1 MTQNDSVD
9 HIIGEVIGWQ
19 RQLHQTPELGFEENG
34 TSAFVADKLRTF
46 GLEVHTDVSATAVV
60 GVLAAGASDR
70 KVIFRAELDALPIQE
85 KTGLLHSSTVDG
97 VMHAC
102 GHDAHS
108 AILLGAAKALAQAP
122 NFDGTIYFV
131 FQPAEEVL
139 GGGKRLIDDGLLVR
153 FPADAVY
160 SQHNWPGV
168 KEGAV
173 AVSSGA
179 MMAAVDDF
187 TITFKGAGCH
197 AAMPELG
204 DDPVL
209 AAAEFMTSAQ
219 RIVSRTVDPQS
230 ALVLSFT
237 QVHGGTINNIVPSEM
252 QVQGTARFFKQ
263 NYSDHVAEKLEQIAT
278 GVARSHGV
286 DVELDY
292 RRGYPAVVNSAAGAA
307 KVARA
312 AASFL
317 GEDFLQTNLPPS
329 LGCEDFSHLLNAVGD
344 GAYIWLGAGEVGP
357 RAGLHGDGYIFND
370 TLFPLGVR
378 LWRALA
384 EVALPRGT

>member
-1 MTQNDSVD
+1 MTQNDIVD
-9 HIIGEVIGWQ
+9 QIIGEVIGWQ
-19 RQLHQTPELGFEENG
+19 RQLHQTPELGFKETG
-34 TSAFVADKLRTF
+34 TSAFVAEKLRTF
-46 GLEVHTDVSATAVV
+46 GLEVHTDVSVTAVV
-60 GVLAAGASDR
+60 GVLAAGISDR

-85 KTGLLHSSTVDG
+85 KAGLSHSSNVDG

-139 GGGKRLIDDGLLVR
+139 GGGKRLIDDGLLRR
-153 FPADAVY
+153 FPANAVY

-173 AVSSGA
+173 AVSTGP

-187 TITFKGAGCH
+187 TITFTGAGCH
-197 AAMPELG
+197 AATPELG

-263 NYSDHVAEKLEQIAT
+263 DFSDHVAEKLEQIAA

-292 RRGYPAVVNSAAGAA
+292 RRGYPAVVNAVEGAA
-307 KVARA
+307 KVVRA
-312 AASFL
+312 ASLFL
-317 GEDFLQTNLPPS
+317 PEDYLLTDLPPS
-329 LGCEDFSHLLNAVGD
+329 LGCEDFSYLLNAVGD

-370 TLFPLGVR
+370 VLFPLGVR
-378 LWRALA
+378 LWCSLA
-384 EVALPRGT
+384 EVALPRGE